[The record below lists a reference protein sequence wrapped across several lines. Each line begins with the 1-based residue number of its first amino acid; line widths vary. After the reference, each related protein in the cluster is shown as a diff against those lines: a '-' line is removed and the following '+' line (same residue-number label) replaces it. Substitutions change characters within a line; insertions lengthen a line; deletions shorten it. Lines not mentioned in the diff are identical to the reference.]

1 MSNNDKK
8 SSQNK
13 FSIIFEIYKIIQ
25 ERKINPPEKS
35 YVSSLIKQGLPKI
48 AEKIREEA
56 EELIEAS
63 GFDDKAHT
71 VHEAADLLFHCIVL
85 LGFKDIDPEL
95 VMDELKKRF
104 GINGITE
111 KESRRKK

>member
-1 MSNNDKK
+1 MSNKDK
-8 SSQNK
+8 SSSKNK

-25 ERKINPPEKS
+25 ERKTNPPEKS
-35 YVSSLIKQGLPKI
+35 YVSSLLKQGLPKI

-63 GFDDKAHT
+63 GFDDSAHT
-71 VHEAADLLFHCIVL
+71 VHEAADLLFHCLVL

-95 VMDELKKRF
+95 IMEELMKRF
-104 GINGITE
+104 GISGIT
-111 KESRRKK
+111 